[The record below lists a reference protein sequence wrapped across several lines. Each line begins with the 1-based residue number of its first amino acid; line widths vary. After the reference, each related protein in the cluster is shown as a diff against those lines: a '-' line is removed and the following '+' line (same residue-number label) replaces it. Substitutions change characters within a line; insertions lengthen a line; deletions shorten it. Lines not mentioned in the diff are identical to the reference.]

1 MVLEGKRPS
10 RLWRLLFRVPLYMY
24 NVGIRGW
31 ERLIRVQLMKITTEG
46 RRTGKPYSVLVDGVD
61 HDSENDRYYVS
72 SAYGAGA
79 DWVKNIK
86 ANPVFNV
93 QVGRR
98 RFKAESEQVSG
109 EIGSKLLFTYIEEHR
124 DYVKGL
130 YRMMGVNLDVLSEE
144 ELMEVL
150 EAEMVLAITPSMKQ
164 DK

>member
-1 MVLEGKRPS
+1 M
-10 RLWRLLFRVPLYMY
+10 
-24 NVGIRGW
+24 
-31 ERLIRVQLMKITTEG
+31 
-46 RRTGKPYSVLVDGVD
+46 LVDMLE
-61 HDSENDRYYVS
+61 HDKEKDVYYVS